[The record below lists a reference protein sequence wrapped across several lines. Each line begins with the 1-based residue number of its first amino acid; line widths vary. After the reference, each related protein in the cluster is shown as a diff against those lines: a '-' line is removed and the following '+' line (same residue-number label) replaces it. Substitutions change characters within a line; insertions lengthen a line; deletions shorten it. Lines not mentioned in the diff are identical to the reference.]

1 MRIQL
6 MKVKFDIAISG
17 NNFPLKK
24 MLKRSPYIENG
35 GKKQVVHIKSI

>member
-1 MRIQL
+1 
-6 MKVKFDIAISG
+6 MKVKFDIATAG

-24 MLKRSPYIENG
+24 MLKRWPYILIRPENG